1 MDVHVAAKGSLL
13 DAPTSLLPQL
23 GALLEGITR
32 TAHKARRTP
41 HTRTDRHRQT
51 QTDTDRHRQTQTDT
65 DRHRQTQTDT
75 DRHRQTHFATS
86 SLGAAS
92 VRLQKRCRHPRD
104 WLDSL
109 GHVWTGVGRACFLGG
124 DAPLL
129 ANRIHVTCMIA
140 CTGQHEL
147 LPCRCVPG
155 GGHVT
160 MSRWIAAAASPEQY
174 QSGRVCKQL
183 TGGRGRV

>member
-1 MDVHVAAKGSLL
+1 MHPPATSPGSE
-13 DAPTSLLPQL
+13 PM
-23 GALLEGITR
+23 LEAEHGPLIRHASRLTHR
-32 TAHKARRTP
+32 HRHR
-41 HTRTDRHRQT
+41 HRHRQT
-51 QTDTDRHRQTQTDT
+51 R
-65 DRHRQTQTDT
+65 
-75 DRHRQTHFATS
+75 FATS

-129 ANRIHVTCMIA
+129 ANRIQVTCMSA

-147 LPCRCVPG
+147 LPCRCVP

-174 QSGRVCKQL
+174 E
-183 TGGRGRV
+183 GGKSLQETDWWTRQGMKVTQR